1 MMHGHEKSRSAI
13 VAVKPTNKAERS
25 AAESVERRAETK
37 GNVDQQRTRRTQRR
51 ISVSQMLARIRQ
63 HIVAVDTQ
71 GGNRMRESCT
81 YGSVRG
87 VRGNSHPYRD
97 RFLLQCI
104 CLLLAHSVEPLR
116 CEGSDAIGAKRTCRG
131 RRERVDVTKMTHKRH
146 CPPNFAVM
154 HNTAAIRDV
163 VACPPWLEGESMRR
177 REFITVLGG
186 AAAAAC
192 TWPFAA
198 LAQAPAKR
206 PRITFLGGSEPR
218 PSAKLADAFIE
229 GMRVLNYTEGRD
241 FEMEYRWAQG
251 YLERLPALAEE
262 LVRRGADMIVVGNVQ
277 SAVAL
282 RDATET
288 IPIVSAMLDDPVG
301 LGLIKSDAKPS
312 GNVTG
317 LLASLPGLPTKQLE
331 LVRDWVPGA
340 TRIGLLVN
348 PTNVSDLS
356 QRQEMETA
364 GAAMGVTLIPVETRA
379 PEDLDPV
386 FHALARERVDFVIVL
401 RDPLFFTRRRTIAAA
416 ALATRL
422 PTIYAFR
429 EPVDDGGLI
438 SYGINMSQN
447 FRRAADYVV
456 KILKGAKPGDLP
468 VEFPTKLELV
478 INLPTAK
485 ALGLQV
491 PPSLLARADEVIE

>member
-1 MMHGHEKSRSAI
+1 
-13 VAVKPTNKAERS
+13 
-25 AAESVERRAETK
+25 
-37 GNVDQQRTRRTQRR
+37 
-51 ISVSQMLARIRQ
+51 
-63 HIVAVDTQ
+63 
-71 GGNRMRESCT
+71 
-81 YGSVRG
+81 
-87 VRGNSHPYRD
+87 
-97 RFLLQCI
+97 
-104 CLLLAHSVEPLR
+104 
-116 CEGSDAIGAKRTCRG
+116 
-131 RRERVDVTKMTHKRH
+131 
-146 CPPNFAVM
+146 
-154 HNTAAIRDV
+154 
-163 VACPPWLEGESMRR
+163 
-177 REFITVLGG
+177 
-186 AAAAAC
+186 
-192 TWPFAA
+192 
-198 LAQAPAKR
+198 
-206 PRITFLGGSEPR
+206 
-218 PSAKLADAFIE
+218 
-229 GMRVLNYTEGRD
+229 
-241 FEMEYRWAQG
+241 
-251 YLERLPALAEE
+251 
-262 LVRRGADMIVVGNVQ
+262 MIVVGNVQ